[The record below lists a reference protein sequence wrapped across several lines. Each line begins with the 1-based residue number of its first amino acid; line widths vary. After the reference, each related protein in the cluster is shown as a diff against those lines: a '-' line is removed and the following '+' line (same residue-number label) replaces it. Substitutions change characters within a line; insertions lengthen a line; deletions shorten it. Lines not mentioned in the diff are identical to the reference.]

1 MGKRRQEQAY
11 TDPLNM
17 LYKIETN
24 LYSVMDEHQRAYA
37 KSMQTTP
44 VTFCDAKSGTGKTTI
59 AVMVALEGLSK
70 KEFQN
75 IIYMFDMST
84 TASSRKDAG
93 KCNPGRE
100 RTWPVS
106 TIPRCFDGTR
116 DFGISVHSVK
126 E

>member
-11 TDPLNM
+11 TNPLNM

-70 KEFQN
+70 KEFQK
-75 IIYMFDMST
+75 IIYVRYVDDRFLKEGCREMQPRKRKNV
-84 TASSRKDAG
+84 ACINHSSML
-93 KCNPGRE
+93 
-100 RTWPVS
+100 
-106 TIPRCFDGTR
+106 
-116 DFGISVHSVK
+116 
-126 E
+126 